1 MKFDEIDHIAIQVKD
16 IKKSLY
22 MTDNEKTISFL
33 NKYFVFKKIRNVDAK
48 SVKIETEE
56 DELQE
61 EETTKHKKSD
71 KKGKKI
77 RLVE

>member
-1 MKFDEIDHIAIQVKD
+1 MSE
-16 IKKSLY
+16 
-22 MTDNEKTISFL
+22 NEKYISFL

-48 SVKIETEE
+48 SVKIEFEDDEIEE
-56 DELQE
+56 DQE
-61 EETTKHKKSD
+61 INNKKSD